1 MTKDE
6 AFTLWAGKHD
16 MTAGLPWEPSHDLLK
31 TVFSAGWDAK
41 TEADKQT
48 DLPLG
53 GGLRVYDTIQAVDIY
68 DAYPRKVGRAAALK
82 AIEKAMHKV
91 PSDTLLQAVRDY
103 ATAVKTWAPTA
114 RYTACGSDTVPHP
127 ATWFNQERWTDDRSE
142 WVKGAMK
149 SHPSQFGRT
158 YP

>member
-1 MTKDE
+1 MNKEE
-6 AFTLWAGKHD
+6 AFILWAEKHD
-16 MTAGLPWEPSHDLLK
+16 VSDGLPWEVSKDLLK

-48 DLPLG
+48 DLPLDD
-53 GGLRVYDTIQAVDIY
+53 GLRVYDTIQAVDIY

-103 ATAVKTWAPTA
+103 AAAVKTWAPTA
-114 RYTACGSDTVPHP
+114 RYTAAGVDTVPHA

-142 WVKGAMK
+142 WVKNAAK
-149 SHPSQFGRT
+149 RTPSQFGRT
-158 YP
+158 YQ